1 MPQPDSTRQPSSQ
14 RHWREPKPWPMDPA
28 APRPG
33 SRSLA
38 RPTPEPK
45 KDGAGTDGRT
55 PADPDGNAEQAR
67 ERGKARA
74 RSPEDLENEDTGQW
88 VATERF
94 SIEHELDD
102 TLPQVPRYTDD

>member
-1 MPQPDSTRQPSSQ
+1 MPQPESSRQPPSQ
-14 RHWREPKPWPMDPA
+14 RQRREATPWPVDPA

-55 PADPDGNAEQAR
+55 PTDPDGNAEQAR
-67 ERGKARA
+67 ERGKAQARA
-74 RSPEDLENEDTGQW
+74 EDGDSEDTGQW